1 MKKILLAAFALILT
15 LSIVSCKDKPAGST
29 GQPTSETG
37 TTTETSGA
45 AEQTVNPVDVKSLV
59 DKAQKEGA
67 QWSVDQWK
75 TCIKDILTVIAPK
88 MIELDVLMEQL
99 KDPEA
104 NFPEQGG
111 HPGVPDDLKGGV
123 CVGSIRDKAGISQS
137 TASQYLDVLQRC
149 GLLLSERH
157 GKWTYFRRNEEA
169 IAELAR
175 FVGGEL

>member
-99 KDPEA
+99 KDPAKIQETMDKMKVY
-104 NFPEQGG
+104 EQEFQPINELLATFRKAAESTPNGKIAIEDIDYNKQVKRELG
-111 HPGVPDDLKGGV
+111 IKVEDD
-123 CVGSIRDKAGISQS
+123 AP
-137 TASQYLDVLQRC
+137 
-149 GLLLSERH
+149 
-157 GKWTYFRRNEEA
+157 
-169 IAELAR
+169 AE
-175 FVGGEL
+175 